1 MSDEDLR
8 HLLRSA
14 KTIAVVGCST
24 QPGKPSHEV
33 PRYLIEQG
41 YRVIPVHPSAREI
54 LGERAYASL
63 ADVPGPIDIVNVFRP
78 ADEAPAVVQAA
89 IARGARA
96 VWLQQGISYPDAA
109 ARAREAG
116 LEVVMDQC
124 IMQVHRRLGL

>member
-1 MSDEDLR
+1 MSDEDLS

-63 ADVPGPIDIVNVFRP
+63 ADIPGPIDIVNVFRP

-96 VWLQQGISYPDAA
+96 VWLQQGISHPNAA

>member
-63 ADVPGPIDIVNVFRP
+63 ADIPGPIDIVNVFRP

-96 VWLQQGISYPDAA
+96 VWLQQGISHPNAA

>member
-1 MSDEDLR
+1 MSDEEIQR
-8 HLLRSA
+8 LLRSA

-24 QPGKPSHEV
+24 QAGKPSHEV

-54 LGERAYASL
+54 LGERVYASL
-63 ADVPGPIDIVNVFRP
+63 ADIPGPIEIVNVFRP

-96 VWLQQGISYPDAA
+96 VWLQQGISHPDAA

-124 IMQVHRRLGL
+124 IMQVHRRLGF

>member
-33 PRYLIEQG
+33 PRYLIEEG

-54 LGERAYASL
+54 LGERSYGSL

-96 VWLQQGISYPDAA
+96 VWLQQGISHPDAA

>member
-1 MSDEDLR
+1 MSDEEIQR
-8 HLLRSA
+8 LLRSA

-24 QPGKPSHEV
+24 QAGKPSHEV

-54 LGERAYASL
+54 LGERVYASL
-63 ADVPGPIDIVNVFRP
+63 ADIPGPIEIVNVFRP

-96 VWLQQGISYPDAA
+96 VWLQQGISHPDAA

>member
-1 MSDEDLR
+1 MSDEDLSR
-8 HLLRSA
+8 LLRSA

-33 PRYLIEQG
+33 PRYLKDQG
-41 YRVIPVHPSAREI
+41 YRVVPVHPSAREI
-54 LGERAYASL
+54 LGERAYPSL

-78 ADEAPAVVQAA
+78 AEEAPAVVEAA

-96 VWLQQGISYPDAA
+96 VWLQQGISHPAAA

-116 LEVVMDQC
+116 LEIVMDLC
-124 IMQVHRRLGL
+124 IMKAHTRLGR

>member
-54 LGERAYASL
+54 LGERAYASM

-96 VWLQQGISYPDAA
+96 VWLQQGISHPDAA
-109 ARAREAG
+109 ARGREAG

>member
-63 ADVPGPIDIVNVFRP
+63 ADVPGPIDLVNVFRP

-96 VWLQQGISYPDAA
+96 VWLQQGISHPDAA

-116 LEVVMDQC
+116 LAVVMDQC

>member
-54 LGERAYASL
+54 LGERAYASME
-63 ADVPGPIDIVNVFRP
+63 DVPGPIDIVNVFRP

-89 IARGARA
+89 IAHGARA
-96 VWLQQGISYPDAA
+96 VWLQQGISHPDAA

-116 LEVVMDQC
+116 LAVVMDQC

>member
-33 PRYLIEQG
+33 PRYLIEQR

-63 ADVPGPIDIVNVFRP
+63 ADVPGPIDLVNVFRP

-96 VWLQQGISYPDAA
+96 VWLQQGISHPNAA

-124 IMQVHRRLGL
+124 IMQVHGRLGL

>member
-1 MSDEDLR
+1 MSDEDLS

-33 PRYLIEQG
+33 PRYLIEQR

-78 ADEAPAVVQAA
+78 AAEAPAVVQAA
-89 IARGARA
+89 IACGARA
-96 VWLQQGISYPDAA
+96 VWLQLGISHPDAA
-109 ARAREAG
+109 ARAREVG

>member
-96 VWLQQGISYPDAA
+96 VWLQQGISHPDAA

-116 LEVVMDQC
+116 LAVVMDQC

>member
-14 KTIAVVGCST
+14 KTVAVVGCST

-63 ADVPGPIDIVNVFRP
+63 ADIPGPIDIVNVFRP

-89 IARGARA
+89 IAHGARA
-96 VWLQQGISYPDAA
+96 VWLQQGISHPNAA

>member
-1 MSDEDLR
+1 MSDDDLR
-8 HLLRSA
+8 LLLRSA

-54 LGERAYASL
+54 LGERACASL

-78 ADEAPAVVQAA
+78 AEEAPAVVQAA

-96 VWLQQGISYPDAA
+96 VWLQQGISHPDAA

-116 LEVVMDQC
+116 LAVVMDQC

>member
-8 HLLRSA
+8 NLLRSA
-14 KTIAVVGCST
+14 KTIAVIGCST

-33 PRYLIEQG
+33 PRYLKEQG

-54 LGERAYASL
+54 LGERAYVSL
-63 ADVPGPIDIVNVFRP
+63 ADIPGPIDLVNVFRP

-96 VWLQQGISYPDAA
+96 VWLQQGISHPDAA